1 MLLGCFTG
9 NNVQPLL
16 EYASPVWCLAAE
28 STLKKLTPVHIAA
41 LRAAPGARPSTSRDA
56 LYVYCGVWSLE
67 TRRTFLC
74 VSAFLRITRR
84 STSQHPIARSHEQWQ
99 NSGDRDNRSFFA
111 YATALIRAQKRFH
124 KISDGGPEFAGKEK
138 HCSPAPWIEQP
149 ILAALHDRDVAVQH
163 HKELFL
169 YLCTLMVLV

>member
-1 MLLGCFTG
+1 MATVVRLAKQRMWEYDVLPSATKLRGNGLFRADCPLTPGRIQAPRGDIRRTNVVQVPHQARSQPSVGSPPQYSQIHVAALGCFTG

-74 VSAFLRITRR
+74 VSAFLRITRL
-84 STSQHPIARSHEQWQ
+84 SMSQHPIARSH
-99 NSGDRDNRSFFA
+99 
-111 YATALIRAQKRFH
+111 
-124 KISDGGPEFAGKEK
+124 
-138 HCSPAPWIEQP
+138 
-149 ILAALHDRDVAVQH
+149 
-163 HKELFL
+163 
-169 YLCTLMVLV
+169 